1 MKIKKQNISRHNHLR
16 LGGVMIK
23 GENQSEQIKRRP
35 GVKLIHK
42 IQATHSCTLH
52 IEGHND
58 DCRLSISRGE
68 ERNKISSSLSVLR
81 IKKQKR
87 Y

>member
-1 MKIKKQNISRHNHLR
+1 
-16 LGGVMIK
+16 MIK
-23 GENQSEQIKRRP
+23 GENQSGQIKRRP

-42 IQATHSCTLH
+42 IQATHFCTLH

-58 DCRLSISRGE
+58 VCRLSISRGE

-81 IKKQKR
+81 IKKTKKVLKQKAMKNIISTGTDFR
-87 Y
+87 